1 MAEVTTVEDRRA
13 AKKQMLELLNDPN
26 TPEEVKQ
33 SLRVLLDPPSK
44 RPNARSEMDQIREM
58 LSAGPVDMNTL
69 YKKFMI
75 GFPEMNV
82 RIRMFLRD
90 NEGDERIWINYR
102 EEMVGEGDEAE
113 ELPVFFIQAIG
124 DEIPEGWDGYIPK
137 ELKDKA
143 EAEKADKLAEKA
155 AAEAAAKLP

>member
-1 MAEVTTVEDRRA
+1 MPEGTTVEERRK
-13 AKKQMLELLNDPN
+13 AKQQMLELLNSPS
-26 TPEEVKQ
+26 TPEEVKE
-33 SLRVLLDPPSK
+33 SLRVILNPPSK
-44 RPNARSEMDQIREM
+44 RPNAKSEMDQIREM
-58 LSAGPVDMNTL
+58 LIAGPVDMDTL

-90 NEGDERIWINYR
+90 NEGEERIWINYR
-102 EEMVGEGDEAE
+102 KEMIGEGDDAQ
-113 ELPVFFIQAIG
+113 ELPVFFIQAVG

-143 EAEKADKLAEKA
+143 EADKADKLAEKA
-155 AAEAAAKLP
+155 AAEASTKSS